1 MAGLFPFP
9 FQILDIDPED
19 QAEEDGGHTDLD
31 SQRKGKCVV
40 IKTSTRQVSQPSLH
54 LSAKCMGF
62 TTVVQGKIMPPPP
75 LFSLSVTPSLPYS
88 SPPFLSSVDVL
99 LTSGGPGGA
108 NGVEAWRPCGGLVV
122 YTCTPLHAVVV
133 DAPPTHL
140 RASTRT
146 PTSFWKNYQLSE

>member
-1 MAGLFPFP
+1 MTGLLPFP

-62 TTVVQGKIMPPPP
+62 TTVVQGIIMAPPH
-75 LFSLSVTPSLPYS
+75 FSVSVAPSLPCS
-88 SPPFLSSVDVL
+88 SPPSLPPPSSPLQTYFLPVV
-99 LTSGGPGGA
+99 
-108 NGVEAWRPCGGLVV
+108 GLVEP
-122 YTCTPLHAVVV
+122 TELKPGDLVVG
-133 DAPPTHL
+133 
-140 RASTRT
+140 
-146 PTSFWKNYQLSE
+146 W

>member
-40 IKTSTRQVSQPSLH
+40 IKTSTRQVRQPSLH

-62 TTVVQGKIMPPPP
+62 TTVVQGKIVPPP
-75 LFSLSVTPSLPYS
+75 LFSL
-88 SPPFLSSVDVL
+88 
-99 LTSGGPGGA
+99 
-108 NGVEAWRPCGGLVV
+108 
-122 YTCTPLHAVVV
+122 
-133 DAPPTHL
+133 
-140 RASTRT
+140 
-146 PTSFWKNYQLSE
+146 FW